1 MVWPGRNSS
10 DLPGLTGPAFI
21 DFEASCLPEY
31 GRSYPIGAAVKL
43 LHYKPVCDA

>member
-1 MVWPGRNSS
+1 MVRPGRNSS
-10 DLPGLTGPAFI
+10 DLPGLTGPALI